1 VRACRRIYYPIILL
15 QIKEKVNSFVYTG
28 KKGEKMILIYG
39 KNKNLCLSAR
49 EIFLGMGYIPELAD
63 GDDMPEA
70 RHHGVIILGRDDRV
84 FGREFVQKLR
94 TGSPKTPIIA
104 VREDLLPV
112 SDGVDAVFPCSLSVA
127 YTAREME
134 KIAGARGC
142 RKIGEYAVGGLSAAV
157 GEGVIFRGEAV
168 EMTKAEVGIL
178 RTLLAAYPSGL
189 SAEEIAALAF
199 RLGREPSASGVRT
212 HISAINRRLREVA
225 GESLLSSLDGR
236 YHIKIRPREAIT
248 V

>member
-1 VRACRRIYYPIILL
+1 
-15 QIKEKVNSFVYTG
+15 
-28 KKGEKMILIYG
+28 MILIYG
-39 KNKNLCLSAR
+39 KNKNLCSSAR
-49 EIFLGMGYIPELAD
+49 EIFLGMGYICEVCD
-63 GDDMPEA
+63 GGEVLPDA
-70 RHHGVIILGRDDRV
+70 RHHGVILLGRDEMYA
-84 FGREFVQKLR
+84 GSEFVQKIR
-94 TGSPKTPIIA
+94 TGSPKIPIIA
-104 VREDLLPV
+104 VREDLHTV

-134 KIAGARGC
+134 NIAGKRGC

-157 GEGVIFRGEAV
+157 GEAVIFRGEAV

-178 RTLLAAYPSGL
+178 RTLLAVYPSGL

-225 GESLLSSLDGR
+225 GESLLSSSDGR